1 MIRIAPAVPALL
13 ALLALLLAGPTAAAQ
28 SRDAAA
34 ERGLAGARALQEGR
48 VYEAVVLLQ
57 QAVAARPDDLDLR
70 LLLGQASLA
79 ANLWVPA
86 KQQFE
91 AILDRQPGHG
101 LAAFMLGFALH
112 QAGRHHEAAEA
123 LARAESLAPDNPHPK
138 TYRGLALLRLGRPA
152 EAQRELEAA
161 LALAPGDPTAL
172 TGLAELKLA
181 QGTPE
186 EAEAILR
193 KVLTGAPG
201 VDAKLLLG
209 RALLA
214 SGRSGDAVA
223 QLRRLAEEAPNRS
236 DVLYLLAQAL
246 LRDGQQAEGRKA
258 LDRFAG
264 QKTREERIR
273 LLEVDV
279 STGPGDRAA
288 RLELARLL
296 LDNGQPE
303 AAALHLA
310 PLVRDAPNDP
320 RVAALAAAID
330 RAR

>member
-1 MIRIAPAVPALL
+1 MRRAASVVPV
-13 ALLALLLAGPTAAAQ
+13 LLALLLAAAPAAPAAAQ
-28 SRDAAA
+28 SPTAAD
-34 ERGLAGARALQEGR
+34 RGLAGARSLQEGR
-48 VYEAVVLLQ
+48 IYEAVVLLR
-57 QAVAARPDDLDLR
+57 QAVAARPDDVDLR

-161 LALAPGDPTAL
+161 LALAPGDPVAL

-181 QGTPE
+181 QGHPQ
-186 EAEAILR
+186 EAESILR
-193 KVLTGAPG
+193 KVLAAAPG
-201 VDAKLLLG
+201 VDAKLLLA

-223 QLRRLAEEAPNRS
+223 QLQQVAQEAPNRS

-246 LRDGQQAEGRKA
+246 LRDGRQDEGRTTLERFQEQKA
-258 LDRFAG
+258 
-264 QKTREERIR
+264 REERIR
-273 LLEVDV
+273 LLEVTV
-279 STGPGDRAA
+279 STDPGDRGA

-296 LDNGQPE
+296 LDNGHPE

-310 PLVRDAPNDP
+310 PLVRDAPGDP
-320 RVAALAAAID
+320 EIAALAAAID

>member
-1 MIRIAPAVPALL
+1 MRGL
-13 ALLALLLAGPTAAAQ
+13 ALALPLLLLAAAPAAAQ
-28 SRDAAA
+28 SGDA
-34 ERGLAGARALQEGR
+34 ERGGLAGARALREGR
-48 VYEAVVLLQ
+48 VYEAVVLLR
-57 QAVAARPDDLDLR
+57 QAVAARPDDLELR

-79 ANLWVPA
+79 AGLWVPA
-86 KQQFE
+86 KREFE
-91 AILDRQPGHG
+91 AILDRQPAHG

-152 EAQRELEAA
+152 EARRELETA
-161 LALAPGDPTAL
+161 LALAPDDPTAL

-181 QGTPE
+181 EGQAE
-186 EAEAILR
+186 EAESILR
-193 KVLTGAPG
+193 RVLAAAPG
-201 VDAKLLLG
+201 VEAKVLLA

-223 QLRRLAEEAPNRS
+223 QLRRLAQEAPNRS

-246 LRDGQQAEGRKA
+246 LRDGRQADGRQTLERFQKQKA
-258 LDRFAG
+258 
-264 QKTREERIR
+264 REERIR
-273 LLEVDV
+273 LLEVAV
-279 STGPGDRAA
+279 STDPGDRDA

-303 AAALHLA
+303 PAALHLA
-310 PLVRDAPNDP
+310 PLVRDAPDDP
-320 RVAALAAAID
+320 AVAALAAAID

>member
-1 MIRIAPAVPALL
+1 VRRIAPAV
-13 ALLALLLAGPTAAAQ
+13 ALLLLVASPVLAQ
-28 SRDAAA
+28 AQFGDA
-34 ERGLAGARALQEGR
+34 ERGRLAATHALQQGR

-57 QAVAARPDDLDLR
+57 QAVAARPDDVELR

-91 AILDRQPGHG
+91 AILERQPRHG
-101 LAAFMLGFALH
+101 LAAFMLGFALY

-123 LARAESLAPDNPHPK
+123 LARAEGLAPGNPHPK

-152 EAQRELEAA
+152 EARRELEAA
-161 LALAPGDPTAL
+161 LALAPADPTAL

-181 QGTPE
+181 EGRPE
-186 EAEAILR
+186 EAASILSQ
-193 KVLTGAPG
+193 VLAAAPG
-201 VDAKLLLG
+201 VEAKFLLA

-214 SGRSGDAVA
+214 SDRSGEAVT
-223 QLRRLAEEAPNRS
+223 QLRRLEQKAPNRS

-246 LRDGQQAEGRKA
+246 LRAGRQAEGREVLERFRKQKA
-258 LDRFAG
+258 
-264 QKTREERIR
+264 REERIR
-273 LLEVDV
+273 LLEVTV
-279 STGPGDRAA
+279 STGPGDRGA

-310 PLVRDAPNDP
+310 PLVRDAPDDP
-320 RVAALAAAID
+320 EVAALAAAID

>member
-1 MIRIAPAVPALL
+1 MRRVASGVLLLLLVASPAVPQ
-13 ALLALLLAGPTAAAQ
+13 AG
-28 SRDAAA
+28 DA
-34 ERGLAGARALQEGR
+34 ERAGLAGARALQEGR

-57 QAVAARPDDLDLR
+57 QAVAARPDDLELR

-79 ANLWVPA
+79 ASLWVPA
-86 KQQFE
+86 KRQFE

-123 LARAESLAPDNPHPK
+123 RARAEGLAPDNPHPK

-152 EAQRELEAA
+152 EARRALETA
-161 LALAPGDPTAL
+161 LALAPDDPTAL

-181 QGTPE
+181 EGHPE
-186 EAEAILR
+186 EAEPILR
-193 KVLTGAPG
+193 RVLAAAPG
-201 VDAKLLLG
+201 VEAQVLLA

-214 SGRSGDAVA
+214 SGRSGDAVT
-223 QLRRLAEEAPNRS
+223 QLRQVAQEAPNRS

-246 LRDGQQAEGRKA
+246 LRDGRQDDGRKT
-258 LDRFAG
+258 LERFQE
-264 QKTREERIR
+264 QKAREERIR
-273 LLEVDV
+273 LLEVTV
-279 STGPGDRAA
+279 STDPGDRGA

-296 LDNGQPE
+296 LDNGHPE

-310 PLVRDAPNDP
+310 PLVRDAPGDP
-320 RVAALAAAID
+320 EVAALAAAID